1 MLLRN
6 SLSSLCHLAGEPF
19 GSLYLHGLNAAR
31 WVAGDPKLQIQFG
44 FLRPRHKEAMP
55 FITGKRIAPIL
66 YLFQLEEEEGEEAV
80 AKRMEMEAE
89 KVERLC
95 RELDSKPDWYELA
108 FWM

>member
-1 MLLRN
+1 MP
-6 SLSSLCHLAGEPF
+6 HLAGEPF

-31 WVAGDPKLQIQFG
+31 WVGGDPELEVQFG
-44 FLRPRHKEAMP
+44 SLRPRHKEAMP
-55 FITGKRIAPIL
+55 FITDKRVAPIL
-66 YLFQLEEEEGEEAV
+66 CLFQLEEEEGEEAV
-80 AKRMEMEAE
+80 AKRMEAEAE